1 MVTYNKEIFMNL
13 SVYSIK
19 GYDLLADNILGT
31 IKKITSP
38 CALILKERNKQIM
51 SILTIENMSHSFGDR
66 ILFNNVSFRLL
77 KGEHIALVGANGE
90 GKSTFMKI
98 ITNQLLPD
106 SGNIEWSN
114 KVSAGYMDQHVDL
127 KKGHT
132 VETILEEAFSN
143 LFDIE
148 KEINDL
154 YNILG
159 TMNEEEVNKTLNK
172 IANMQDI
179 LDKNDFYSINSK
191 IQSTAAGLG
200 IRDFLD
206 IDASAL
212 SGGQRT
218 KVLLAK
224 LLLESPDIL
233 LLDEPTNH
241 LDEEHIEWLKTYLMN
256 YENSFVLISHDNDFV
271 NSVTNVIYHLEHK
284 TLSRYVGNYDRFLKL
299 YAIKK
304 EQLNIEYRQQQNEIS
319 KLEDFI
325 RKNKARASTS
335 KQAKSREK
343 KLDKIERI
351 EIKSEN
357 IKPHFEFKKARAS
370 DSIIFQSKNLV
381 IGYNEPLSKSLNLK
395 MQREQKIAILGANG
409 LGKSTLLKS
418 LLGLL
423 KPIDGEINLGNYQEI
438 GYFEQEIVEDN
449 TNTVLDDV
457 WSKFPSSSKSE
468 VRSQLA
474 KCGLTRQHIESPI
487 NILSGGEQAK
497 VRLCTLINKPSNI
510 LVLDEPTNHLDV
522 HAKNELKRAL
532 KSYDGSILLVC
543 HEPEFYKDIV
553 TDVWN
558 CEDWTVE

>member
-1 MVTYNKEIFMNL
+1 
-13 SVYSIK
+13 
-19 GYDLLADNILGT
+19 
-31 IKKITSP
+31 
-38 CALILKERNKQIM
+38 M
-51 SILTIENMSHSFGDR
+51 SILSVENMSHSFGDR

-77 KGEHIALVGANGE
+77 RGEHIALVGANGE

-106 SGNIEWSN
+106 DGKIEWSN
-114 KVSAGYMDQHVDL
+114 KVSVGYMDQHVDL
-127 KKGHT
+127 KKGNT
-132 VETILEEAFSN
+132 VETTLKEAFSD
-143 LFDIE
+143 LFNIE
-148 KEINDL
+148 KKINDL
-154 YNILG
+154 YTILG
-159 TMNEEEVNKTLNK
+159 TMNEEDINKTLSK
-172 IANMQDI
+172 IADMQDI
-179 LDKNDFYSINSK
+179 LDKNNFYSINSK

-200 IRDFLD
+200 IREFLD
-206 IDASAL
+206 KDASEL

-224 LLLESPDIL
+224 LLLEAPDIL

-241 LDEEHIEWLKTYLMN
+241 LDEEHIEWLKTFLMN

-284 TLSRYVGNYDRFLKL
+284 TLTRYVGNYDRFLKL

-304 EQLNIEYRQQQNEIS
+304 EQLNIEYKEQQNEIA
-319 KLEDFI
+319 KLEDFV

-335 KQAKSREK
+335 KQAKAREK
-343 KLDKIERI
+343 KLNKIERI

-357 IKPHFEFKKARAS
+357 IKPHFDFKKARMS
-370 DSIIFQSKNLV
+370 GSTIFEAENLV
-381 IGYNEPLSKSLNLK
+381 IGYDNPLSKSLNLK
-395 MQREQKIAILGANG
+395 MQREQKIAIVGANG

-423 KPIDGEINLGNYQEI
+423 EPINGEINLGDYQEI
-438 GYFEQEIVEDN
+438 GYFEQEITENN
-449 TNTVLDDV
+449 TNNVLADV
-457 WSKFPSSSKSE
+457 WNEFPDLSKSE
-468 VRSQLA
+468 VRSNLA
-474 KCGLTRQHIESPI
+474 RCGLTRQHIESPI

-497 VRLCTLINKPSNI
+497 VRLCKLINKPTNI

-522 HAKNELKRAL
+522 HAKDELKRAL
-532 KSYDGSILLVC
+532 KAYDGSIILVC

-558 CEDWTVE
+558 CEDWNIK

>member
-1 MVTYNKEIFMNL
+1 
-13 SVYSIK
+13 
-19 GYDLLADNILGT
+19 
-31 IKKITSP
+31 
-38 CALILKERNKQIM
+38 M
-51 SILTIENMSHSFGDR
+51 SILTVENMSHSFGDR
-66 ILFNNVSFRLL
+66 LLFNNVSFRLL
-77 KGEHIALVGANGE
+77 RGEHISLVGANGE

-98 ITNQLLPD
+98 ITNQLFPD
-106 SGNIEWSN
+106 DGKIEWSN
-114 KVSAGYMDQHVDL
+114 KVRVGYMDQHVDL
-127 KKGHT
+127 KKGNT
-132 VETILEEAFSN
+132 VDIILKEAFSK

-148 KEINDL
+148 KKINDS
-154 YNILG
+154 YNKLG
-159 TMNEEEVNKTLNK
+159 IMTEEEVNTTLNK
-172 IANMQDI
+172 IADMQEI
-179 LDKNDFYSINSK
+179 LDKNNFYGINSK
-191 IQSTAAGLG
+191 IQSTSAGLG
-200 IRDFLD
+200 IRELLD
-206 IDASAL
+206 TEASAL

-224 LLLESPDIL
+224 LLLEAPDIL

-241 LDEEHIEWLKTYLMN
+241 LDEEHVEWLKTYLMN
-256 YENSFVLISHDNDFV
+256 YENSFILISHDNDFV

-284 TLSRYVGNYDRFLKL
+284 ILSRYVGNYDHFLKL
-299 YAIKK
+299 HAIKK
-304 EQLNIEYRQQQNEIS
+304 EQLGIEYKEQQNEIA

-343 KLDKIERI
+343 KLNKIERI
-351 EIKSEN
+351 DIKSEN
-357 IKPHFEFKKARAS
+357 IKPHFDFKKARMS
-370 DSIIFQSKNLV
+370 ESIIFKAKNLV

-395 MQREQKIAILGANG
+395 MLREEKIAIVGANG

-423 KPIDGEINLGNYQEI
+423 KPINGEINLGDYQQI
-438 GYFEQEIVEDN
+438 GYFEQEIIEDN

-457 WSKFPSSSKSE
+457 WSKFPDSSKSE

-497 VRLCTLINKPSNI
+497 VRLCKLINKPSNI

-532 KSYDGSILLVC
+532 KAYDGSILLVC

-558 CEDWTVE
+558 CEDWAK

>member
-1 MVTYNKEIFMNL
+1 
-13 SVYSIK
+13 
-19 GYDLLADNILGT
+19 
-31 IKKITSP
+31 
-38 CALILKERNKQIM
+38 M

-66 ILFNNVSFRLL
+66 VLFNKVSFRLL
-77 KGEHIALVGANGE
+77 RGEHLALVGANGE

-98 ITNQLLPD
+98 ITNQLMPD
-106 SGNIEWSN
+106 EGKIEWSN
-114 KVSAGYMDQHVDL
+114 KVSVGYMDQHVEL
-127 KKGHT
+127 KKGNT
-132 VETILEEAFSN
+132 VEKILKEAFSE

-148 KEINDL
+148 DRINDF
-154 YNILG
+154 YNKLG
-159 TMNEEEVNKTLNK
+159 SMNEEEVTQTLNK
-172 IANMQDI
+172 IADMQDI
-179 LDKNDFYSINSK
+179 LDRNNFYSINSK

-200 IRDFLD
+200 IGGFLD
-206 IDASAL
+206 IDVSNL

-241 LDEEHIEWLKTYLMN
+241 LDEEHIEWFKSYLMN
-256 YENSFVLISHDNDFV
+256 YENAFVLISHDNDFV
-271 NSVTNVIYHLEHK
+271 NSVANVIYHLEHK
-284 TLSRYVGNYDRFLKL
+284 TLTRYVGNYDRFLKL

-304 EQLNIEYRQQQNEIS
+304 EQLGIAHKQQENEIA

-343 KLDKIERI
+343 KLDKIDRI
-351 EIKSEN
+351 EIKSEA
-357 IKPHFEFKKARAS
+357 IKPHFDFKKARMS
-370 DSIIFQSKNLV
+370 ESTIFQSKNLV
-381 IGYNEPLSKSLNLK
+381 IGYDNPLSKSLNLK
-395 MQREQKIAILGANG
+395 MRRQQKIAIVGANG

-423 KPIDGEINLGNYQEI
+423 TPINGEINLGDYQEI
-438 GYFEQEIVEDN
+438 GYFEQEIAENN

-457 WSKFPSSSKSE
+457 WSKFPSSTKSE

-474 KCGLTRQHIESPI
+474 RCGLTRQHIESPI

-497 VRLCTLINKPSNI
+497 VRLCKLINKPTNI

-522 HAKNELKRAL
+522 FAKDELKRAL
-532 KSYDGSILLVC
+532 KVYDGSILIVC
-543 HEPEFYKDIV
+543 HEPEFYNDIV

-558 CEDWTVE
+558 CEDWAV

>member
-1 MVTYNKEIFMNL
+1 
-13 SVYSIK
+13 
-19 GYDLLADNILGT
+19 
-31 IKKITSP
+31 
-38 CALILKERNKQIM
+38 M

-66 ILFNNVSFRLL
+66 VLFNNVSFRLL
-77 KGEHIALVGANGE
+77 RGEHIAFVGANGE

-98 ITNQLLPD
+98 ITDQLMPD
-106 SGNIEWSN
+106 DGKIEWSN
-114 KVSAGYMDQHVDL
+114 KVSVGYMDQHVEL
-127 KKGHT
+127 KKGNT
-132 VETILEEAFSN
+132 VESILKEAFSK

-148 KEINDL
+148 DKINDL
-154 YNILG
+154 YNKLG
-159 TMNEEEVNKTLNK
+159 NMNEEEVTQTLNK
-172 IANMQDI
+172 VADMQDI
-179 LDKNDFYSINSK
+179 LDGNNFYSISSK

-200 IRDFLD
+200 IGEFLEVD
-206 IDASAL
+206 VSNL

-241 LDEEHIEWLKTYLMN
+241 LDEEHIEWFKSYLTN
-256 YENSFVLISHDNDFV
+256 YENAFVLISHDSDFV
-271 NSVTNVIYHLEHK
+271 NSVANVIYHLEHK
-284 TLSRYVGNYDRFLKL
+284 ALTRYVGNHDRFLKL

-304 EQLNIEYRQQQNEIS
+304 EQLGIAHKEQENEIA

-343 KLDKIERI
+343 KLDKIDRI
-351 EIKSEN
+351 EIKSEA
-357 IKPHFEFKKARAS
+357 IKPHFDFKKARMS
-370 DSIIFQSKNLV
+370 ESTIFQSKNLV
-381 IGYNEPLSKSLNLK
+381 IGYDNPLSKSLNLK
-395 MQREQKIAILGANG
+395 MRRQQKIAIVGANG

-423 KPIDGEINLGNYQEI
+423 EPINGEVNLGNYQEI
-438 GYFEQEIVEDN
+438 GYFEQEIAEDN

-474 KCGLTRQHIESPI
+474 RCGLTRQHIESPI

-497 VRLCTLINKPSNI
+497 VRLCKLINKPTNI
-510 LVLDEPTNHLDV
+510 LLLDEPTNHLDV
-522 HAKNELKRAL
+522 FAKDELKRAL
-532 KSYDGSILLVC
+532 KVYDGSIIIVC
-543 HEPEFYKDIV
+543 HEPEFYNDIV

-558 CEDWTVE
+558 CEDWAI